1 MAAPPSPQRHS
12 PRAPGRQHFSAQSRE
27 TRRDVSPS
35 LSEIAVHKDPGSARE
50 RVVYIG
56 DSANYRYVLHEVG
69 DPFKG
74 SDQNNYWIDNLQR
87 SMLDQLGSTTQ
98 DALRH
103 IRSREDERLRDQ
115 GVFDYPEKSIRDEMI
130 RIFFDYS
137 YLACPIFYPAEF
149 MRLYKSDSLSPLV
162 LNAVLFMATLHCSEI
177 LLASMGFSNRY
188 LASLTFYRRAKALY
202 DADYESD
209 GIATVQA
216 SILLSHRCDGPMEQ
230 KDTWHWLGVAA
241 GLAQSLGMHRR
252 SVHVER
258 LLSIIG

>member
-1 MAAPPSPQRHS
+1 MVSLPSPKSTSIRSTGGSHS
-12 PRAPGRQHFSAQSRE
+12 STQPRE

-35 LSEIAVHKDPGSARE
+35 LSEIAVHKDPGSASE
-50 RVVYIG
+50 RVIYIG

-103 IRSREDERLRDQ
+103 IRSREDERLREQ
-115 GVFDYPEKSIRDEMI
+115 GVFDYPEKSIRDELI
-130 RIFFDYS
+130 RVFFDYS
-137 YLACPIFYPAEF
+137 YLACPIFYQAEF
-149 MRLYKSDSLSPLV
+149 MRLYKTDSLSPLV
-162 LNAVLFMATLHCSEI
+162 LNAVLFIATLHCSEI
-177 LLASMGFSNRY
+177 LLTSMGFPNRY
-188 LASLTFYRRAKALY
+188 LASLTYYRRAKALY

-252 SVHVER
+252 LVLMGR
-258 LLSIIG
+258 